1 MRDMKTGSFID
12 FISAL
17 NDILRFFSAQNMFKG
32 KIHLAPEAGPRSRS
46 TKRYFSIFL
55 ENRVTQ
61 NMKTKERIFLFVSL
75 EKWEMLFLKHFRA
88 TALRRTRII
97 GWSAPISRP
106 CPSTRDRCRCVKDRV
121 YVFGRNSFSALLTPT
136 DNSDTVGRS
145 VRLSRIDSSAFVRT
159 VLFWGINSSIGV
171 WD

>member
-1 MRDMKTGSFID
+1 MKTGSFID

-17 NDILRFFSAQNMFKG
+17 NNILRFFSARNMFKG
-32 KIHLAPEAGPRSRS
+32 KIHLAPEAGSRSRP

-97 GWSAPISRP
+97 GWSVPISRP
-106 CPSTRDRCRCVKDRV
+106 CPSTRDQCRCVKDRV
-121 YVFGRNSFSALLTPT
+121 YVFGRKFHSFSALLTPT
-136 DNSDTVGRS
+136 NNSDTVGWS
-145 VRLSRIDSSAFVRT
+145 VRPARIQASSFCAYSLV
-159 VLFWGINSSIGV
+159 V
-171 WD
+171 